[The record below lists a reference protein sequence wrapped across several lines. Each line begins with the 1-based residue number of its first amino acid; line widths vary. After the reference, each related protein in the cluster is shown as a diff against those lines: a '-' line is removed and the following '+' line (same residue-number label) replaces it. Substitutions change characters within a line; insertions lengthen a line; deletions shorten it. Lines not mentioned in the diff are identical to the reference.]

1 MWKVSLV
8 CKCFVNV
15 SPISIFCFNLLLEK
29 IFMAY
34 EAKILL
40 VDDDVKLSSM
50 VKEYLEPLGY
60 EVETAETGKSGVEKV
75 QKGKFDAVILDVM
88 LPEMNGFEVL
98 KEIRKTSAVPVL
110 MLTAIGDE
118 SDRIVGLEL
127 GADDYLPKTFS
138 SRELLARLRSVIR
151 RSSITKEQMLI
162 NDAEMTVKGLIIK
175 PQTRSVVLNGVTLH
189 LTPIEFDLL
198 HFLASA
204 KDRILTR
211 DQLLDEIAG
220 RNFEV
225 YDRSIDV
232 HISSLRRKLGDDP
245 KSPKF
250 IKTIRATG
258 YMLVDKSED

>member
-1 MWKVSLV
+1 MT
-8 CKCFVNV
+8 
-15 SPISIFCFNLLLEK
+15 
-29 IFMAY
+29 Y

-60 EVETAETGKSGVEKV
+60 EIETAETGKSGVEKAKNG
-75 QKGKFDAVILDVM
+75 QFDAVILDVM

-110 MLTAIGDE
+110 MLTALGDE

-162 NDAEMTVKGLIIK
+162 DDSEITVRDLIIK
-175 PQTRSVVLNGVTLH
+175 PQTRSAILKGETLH
-189 LTPIEFDLL
+189 LTPIEFDIL
-198 HFLASA
+198 HYLASS

-211 DQLLDEIAG
+211 DQLLDEIVG

-245 KSPKF
+245 KNPKF

-258 YMLVDKSED
+258 YMLIDKFED